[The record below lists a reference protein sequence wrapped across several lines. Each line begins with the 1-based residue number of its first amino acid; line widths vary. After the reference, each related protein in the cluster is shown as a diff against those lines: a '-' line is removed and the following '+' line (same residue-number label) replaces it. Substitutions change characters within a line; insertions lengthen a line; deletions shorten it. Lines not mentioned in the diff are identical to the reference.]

1 MKSLIIAILTCFSL
15 SLFAQNNS
23 AKQQQ
28 YLPKEVKG
36 LYLGMPE
43 AALKK
48 ARPKVD
54 ITNDDIN
61 GYEKFAKG
69 DVKQVNY
76 QVTFVDKVQEPE
88 KERYLYEFIVEYKS
102 KSKAIAIAKQLFK
115 KHKPIKSDFEYEWE
129 IKIDDTLT
137 LKCWIYNS
145 KICIAD
151 KKEF

>member
-1 MKSLIIAILTCFSL
+1 MKSLIVTILTCFSL

-28 YLPKEVKG
+28 YLPKEIKG
-36 LYLGMPE
+36 LYLGMLE

-48 ARPKVD
+48 ARPKID

-61 GYEKFAKG
+61 GFEKFTKG

-76 QVTFVDKVQEPE
+76 QVTFVDKEQNPD
-88 KERYLYEFIVEYKS
+88 KERYLYEFIVEYKT
-102 KSKAIAIAKQLFK
+102 KAKAITIAKQLFK
-115 KHKPIKSDFEYEWE
+115 KYKSVSSQFDYEWE

-137 LKCWIYNS
+137 LKCWIFNS